1 MTWFDGGSDV
11 RSVLLMSPANSV
23 NVLRSEIYLT
33 SAIFFLMAVTPITRK
48 YCCYIYCFWDYTKER
63 A

>member
-11 RSVLLMSPANSV
+11 RSVLLMSPANAV

-33 SAIFFLMAVTPITRK
+33 SAIFFFFFNG
-48 YCCYIYCFWDYTKER
+48 CYSNY
-63 A
+63 